1 MKKKLLLVIVVL
13 LLITGCKK
21 NNKPVETKPEVIDNI
36 PKTSEVKH
44 ISMFDEMIQNITFTS
59 EVAGTMDNNLSV
71 IFTGLKEL
79 KVTLNTDKEINY
91 TISYDEDLKGV
102 SIVCQ
107 ENEGYIY
114 VLTQNNHVYYSKV
127 TTTEVTKPQKYNIE
141 NASEIAALYTD
152 LIGEGNSQSVVI
164 VKTSDDK
171 YFTDYSFDNNPNRTL
186 IEISK

>member
-1 MKKKLLLVIVVL
+1 MKKKILLVIVIL

-21 NNKPVETKPEVIDNI
+21 NNKPVETKPEVIDNT

-44 ISMFDEMIQNITFTS
+44 ISMFDEMIQYITFTGD
-59 EVAGTMDNNLSV
+59 VAGTTDNNLSV
-71 IFTGLKEL
+71 VITGLKEL
-79 KVTLNTDKEINY
+79 KATLNADKEINY
-91 TISYDEDLKGV
+91 TISYDEELKGV
-102 SIVCQ
+102 SIVCH

-114 VLTQNNHVYYSKV
+114 ALTQSNHVYYSKV
-127 TTTEVTKPQKYNIE
+127 TTTEATKPQKYNIE
-141 NASEIAALYTD
+141 NASETAALYTD
-152 LIGEGNSQSVVI
+152 LIGEGNFQPVVI